1 MFIVMRVQK
10 FNQKV
15 RMTGSFLECRI
26 LRRAL
31 YHNIV
36 TRRRSLDDLPEEF
49 WKESVQLE
57 IDLAEK
63 MYNELLD
70 L

>member
-15 RMTGSFLECRI
+15 RFTGSFLECRI

-31 YHNIV
+31 YLSIV
-36 TRRRSLDDLPEEF
+36 TRRRSLDDLPEES
-49 WKESVQLE
+49 WKETVQFE

-70 L
+70 V

>member
-1 MFIVMRVQK
+1 MRVQK

-31 YHNIV
+31 HLSIV
-36 TRRRSLDDLPEEF
+36 TRRRSLDDLPDDF
-49 WKESVQLE
+49 WKESVQSE
-57 IDLAEK
+57 IDLAEQ
-63 MYNELLD
+63 MYNDPLSL
-70 L
+70 

>member
-1 MFIVMRVQK
+1 MRVQK

-15 RMTGSFLECRI
+15 RLTCSFWECRI

-31 YHNIV
+31 YLSIV
-36 TRRRSLDDLPEEF
+36 TRRRGVDDLPDDF
-49 WKESVQLE
+49 WKESVRSE
-57 IDLAEK
+57 IGLAEQ
-63 MYNELLD
+63 MHGDLLS

>member
-1 MFIVMRVQK
+1 MRVQK

-15 RMTGSFLECRI
+15 RFTSSFLECRI

-31 YHNIV
+31 YLSIV
-36 TRRRSLDDLPEEF
+36 TRRRSLDNLPDES
-49 WKESVQLE
+49 WKDAVQLE

-63 MYNELLD
+63 MYNVLLNV
-70 L
+70 

>member
-1 MFIVMRVQK
+1 MRVQK

-15 RMTGSFLECRI
+15 RFTGSFLECRI

-31 YHNIV
+31 YLSIV
-36 TRRRSLDDLPEEF
+36 NRRRSLDNLPDES
-49 WKESVQLE
+49 WKESVQFE

-63 MYNELLD
+63 MYNELSNI
-70 L
+70 

>member
-1 MFIVMRVQK
+1 MRVQK

-31 YHNIV
+31 HLSIV
-36 TRRRSLDDLPEEF
+36 TRRRSLDDLPDDF
-49 WKESVQLE
+49 WKESVQSE
-57 IDLAEK
+57 IDLAEQ
-63 MYNELLD
+63 MYNDLLS

>member
-1 MFIVMRVQK
+1 MRVQK

-15 RMTGSFLECRI
+15 RFTGSFLECRI

-31 YHNIV
+31 YFSIAA
-36 TRRRSLDDLPEEF
+36 RRRSLDDLPDES
-49 WKESVQLE
+49 WKETAQFE

-63 MYNELLD
+63 MYNEFLNV
-70 L
+70 

>member
-1 MFIVMRVQK
+1 MRVQK

-31 YHNIV
+31 YLSIV
-36 TRRRSLDDLPEEF
+36 TRRRSLEDLPDDF
-49 WKESVQLE
+49 WKESVQSE
-57 IDLAEK
+57 IELAEQ
-63 MYNELLD
+63 MYNELLHV
-70 L
+70 

>member
-1 MFIVMRVQK
+1 MRVQK

-15 RMTGSFLECRI
+15 RLTGSFLECRI

-31 YHNIV
+31 YLSIV
-36 TRRRSLDDLPEEF
+36 TRRRSLEALPDES
-49 WKESVQLE
+49 WKEAAQLE

-63 MYNELLD
+63 MYDELLSI
-70 L
+70 

>member
-1 MFIVMRVQK
+1 MRVQK

-31 YHNIV
+31 YLSIV
-36 TRRRSLDDLPEEF
+36 TRRRSLDDLSDDF
-49 WKESVQLE
+49 WKESVQSE
-57 IDLAEK
+57 IDLTEK
-63 MYNELLD
+63 MYNELLHV
-70 L
+70 

>member
-1 MFIVMRVQK
+1 MRVQK

-15 RMTGSFLECRI
+15 RFTGSFLECRI

-31 YHNIV
+31 YLSIV
-36 TRRRSLDDLPEEF
+36 TRRRSLDTLPDES
-49 WKESVQLE
+49 WKDTVQLE

-63 MYNELLD
+63 MYNDLLNV
-70 L
+70 

>member
-1 MFIVMRVQK
+1 MRVQK

-15 RMTGSFLECRI
+15 RFTGSFLECRI

-31 YHNIV
+31 YLSIV
-36 TRRRSLDDLPEEF
+36 TRRRSLDNLPEES
-49 WKESVQLE
+49 WKDAVQLE

-63 MYNELLD
+63 MYNDLLNV
-70 L
+70 

>member
-1 MFIVMRVQK
+1 MRVQK

-15 RMTGSFLECRI
+15 RFTGSFLECRI

-31 YHNIV
+31 YLSIV
-36 TRRRSLDDLPEEF
+36 TRRRSLDDLPDES
-49 WKESVQLE
+49 WKETVQFE

-63 MYNELLD
+63 MYDELLNV
-70 L
+70 

>member
-1 MFIVMRVQK
+1 MRVQK

-15 RMTGSFLECRI
+15 RFTGSFLECRI

-31 YHNIV
+31 YLSID
-36 TRRRSLDDLPEEF
+36 TRRRSLDDLPDES
-49 WKESVQLE
+49 WKDTVLFE

-70 L
+70 V

>member
-1 MFIVMRVQK
+1 MRVQR

-31 YHNIV
+31 YLSII
-36 TRRRSLDDLPEEF
+36 TRRRSLDDLPDDF
-49 WKESVQLE
+49 WKESVQSE

-63 MYNELLD
+63 MYNDLLD
-70 L
+70 V

>member
-1 MFIVMRVQK
+1 MRVQK

-15 RMTGSFLECRI
+15 RFTGSFLECRI

-31 YHNIV
+31 YLSIV
-36 TRRRSLDDLPEEF
+36 TRRRSLDDLPDES
-49 WKESVQLE
+49 WKETVQFE

-63 MYNELLD
+63 MYNEFLD
-70 L
+70 V

>member
-1 MFIVMRVQK
+1 MRVQK

-31 YHNIV
+31 HLSIV
-36 TRRRSLDDLPEEF
+36 TRRRGLDDLPDDF
-49 WKESVQLE
+49 WKESVQSE
-57 IDLAEK
+57 IELTEK
-63 MYNELLD
+63 MYNELLHV
-70 L
+70 

>member
-1 MFIVMRVQK
+1 MRAQR

-15 RMTGSFLECRI
+15 RLTCSFLECRI

-31 YHNIV
+31 YNDIV
-36 TRRRSLDDLPEEF
+36 ARRCSLDNLPDVSWEESARF
-49 WKESVQLE
+49 E

-63 MYNELLD
+63 MYNDLLNV
-70 L
+70 

>member
-1 MFIVMRVQK
+1 MRVQK

-31 YHNIV
+31 HLSIV
-36 TRRRSLDDLPEEF
+36 TRRRSLDDLPEDF
-49 WKESVQLE
+49 WKESVQSE
-57 IDLAEK
+57 IDLAEQ
-63 MYNELLD
+63 MYNDLLS

>member
-1 MFIVMRVQK
+1 MRVQK

-15 RMTGSFLECRI
+15 RFTGSFLECRI

-31 YHNIV
+31 YLSIV
-36 TRRRSLDDLPEEF
+36 TRRRNLDNLPDES
-49 WKESVQLE
+49 WKEAVQFE

-63 MYNELLD
+63 MYNELSNI
-70 L
+70 

>member
-1 MFIVMRVQK
+1 MRVQK

-15 RMTGSFLECRI
+15 RFTGSFLECRI

-31 YHNIV
+31 YLSIV
-36 TRRRSLDDLPEEF
+36 TRRRSLDNLPDES
-49 WKESVQLE
+49 WKDAVQFE

-63 MYNELLD
+63 MYNDLLNV
-70 L
+70 

>member
-1 MFIVMRVQK
+1 MRVQK

-15 RMTGSFLECRI
+15 RFTGSFLECRI

-31 YHNIV
+31 YLSIV
-36 TRRRSLDDLPEEF
+36 TRRQGLENLPDES
-49 WKESVQLE
+49 WKETAQFE

-63 MYNELLD
+63 MYNELSNI
-70 L
+70 

>member
-1 MFIVMRVQK
+1 MRVQK

-15 RMTGSFLECRI
+15 RFTGSFLECRI

-31 YHNIV
+31 YLSIV
-36 TRRRSLDDLPEEF
+36 TRRRSLDDLPDES
-49 WKESVQLE
+49 WKETALFE

-63 MYNELLD
+63 MYNELLNV
-70 L
+70 

>member
-1 MFIVMRVQK
+1 MRVQK

-15 RMTGSFLECRI
+15 RMTSSILECRI

-31 YHNIV
+31 HLSIV
-36 TRRRSLDDLPEEF
+36 TRRRSLDDLPDDF
-49 WKESVQLE
+49 WKESVQSE
-57 IDLAEK
+57 IDLTEQ
-63 MYNELLD
+63 MYNDLLS

>member
-1 MFIVMRVQK
+1 MRVQK

-15 RMTGSFLECRI
+15 RLTSSFLECRI

-31 YHNIV
+31 YLSIV
-36 TRRRSLDDLPEEF
+36 SRRRSLDDLPDDF
-49 WKESVQLE
+49 WKESVQSE
-57 IDLAEK
+57 IDLAEQ
-63 MYNELLD
+63 MYNDLLS

>member
-1 MFIVMRVQK
+1 MRVLK

-31 YHNIV
+31 YLSIV
-36 TRRRSLDDLPEEF
+36 TRRRSVDDLPDDF
-49 WKESVQLE
+49 WKESVQSE
-57 IDLAEK
+57 IDLAEQ
-63 MYNELLD
+63 MYNDLLS

>member
-1 MFIVMRVQK
+1 MRVQK

-15 RMTGSFLECRI
+15 RFTGSFLECRI

-31 YHNIV
+31 YLSIV
-36 TRRRSLDDLPEEF
+36 SRRRNLDSLPDES
-49 WKESVQLE
+49 WKEAVQFE

-63 MYNELLD
+63 MYNELSTI
-70 L
+70 